1 MTSPASTVRIL
12 LIEDDEDDYLLTRD
26 MLAEFEQT
34 RFDLDWVTD
43 YEFAL
48 SALNRRQH
56 DVILLDYSLGA
67 KSGLDFLKE
76 AVALGCQSPIILLTG
91 QGDRDTDVKAMEAGA
106 ADYLVKSEI
115 NAGVLERSI
124 RYSMD
129 RRRAEEKIR
138 DQAHLLDLAQDAI
151 IVCDLDGGIEY
162 WNKGAEVM
170 YGWAAKEATSGRTI
184 EGFYPEPE
192 DYTHARESLLD
203 NEEWGG
209 ELPQFTRGGKQIV
222 VNSRWTLVKDP
233 FTHKPKSILIINTDI
248 TAQKR
253 LAVQS
258 LRAQRL
264 ESICTLST
272 GIAHDLNN
280 VLSPILMAVPL
291 LQSWV
296 KDPHSK
302 KLLDSIEASSKRGT
316 ELVKQVL
323 AFAHGGEG
331 QPVLMQVKHL
341 VTKCAEIAARNS
353 DPAIEVS
360 FKVANEL
367 WPIVGDAIQLEQMIM
382 EIVTNARDAM
392 SGGGR
397 LSISAENRVVEKEF
411 SRRHA
416 DARVGSFA
424 LIEVKDTGIGISK
437 ELKKKIFDPFFT
449 TKQSGKSG
457 GLGLSD
463 ALDIIKSHRGFLLV
477 DSEEGRGSNFQIFLP
492 RADPSKLSF
501 PHAGGSDLT
510 TGTGERILIVDDE
523 PSVLEAAKNTL
534 ETFGYKVDTATSG
547 REAMEAYDPDKQAVD
562 AVITDLRMPGMDG
575 EELMERFREKNPNM
589 RFIAISGSVEEQ
601 DSDTVFLSKHAAYL
615 SKPFTPEK
623 LLSTLY
629 SVLTRK
635 FD

>member
-1 MTSPASTVRIL
+1 MKSSTSTVRVL

-26 MLAEFEQT
+26 MLSEFGAD

-48 SALNRRQH
+48 NALKRRQH

-67 KSGLDFLKE
+67 KTGLDFLRE
-76 AVALGCQSPIILLTG
+76 AIALGCQSPVILLTG

-106 ADYLVKSEI
+106 SDYLVKGDLD
-115 NAGVLERSI
+115 AALLERSI
-124 RYSMD
+124 RYAMD

-151 IVCDLDGGIEY
+151 IVCDLEGGIEY

-170 YGWAAKEATSGRTI
+170 YGWSAREATSGRRI
-184 EGFYPEPE
+184 VEFYPEPE
-192 DYTHARESLLD
+192 DCEHAHESLLD

-209 ELPQFTRGGKQIV
+209 EAPQFTRGGKQIV

-233 FTHKPKSILIINTDI
+233 FSHQPKSILIINTDI

-291 LQSWV
+291 LQTWA
-296 KDPHSK
+296 KDEHSRR
-302 KLLDSIEASSKRGT
+302 LLDSIEASSKRGT

-331 QPVLMQVKHL
+331 EPVLMQVKHL

-353 DPAIEVS
+353 PGSIEVS
-360 FKVANEL
+360 FKVAHDL

-392 SGGGR
+392 TKGGR

-411 SRRHA
+411 SRKHA
-416 DARVGSFA
+416 EARVGSFA
-424 LIEVKDTGIGISK
+424 LIEVKDTGVGISK

-449 TKQSGKSG
+449 TKSAGKSG

-477 DSEEGRGSNFQIFLP
+477 DSEEGKGSNFQIYLP
-492 RADPSKLSF
+492 RAETSKLSI
-501 PHAGGSDLT
+501 PGAPDDLT
-510 TGTGERILIVDDE
+510 TGRGERILVVDDE
-523 PSVLEAAKNTL
+523 PTVLEAAKNTL
-534 ETFGYKVDTATSG
+534 ETFGYKVATATNG
-547 REAMEAYDPDKQAVD
+547 LDALKAYEADSNPVD
-562 AVITDLRMPGMDG
+562 AVITDLRMPEMDG
-575 EELMERFREKNPNM
+575 EELMVRFREKNPDM
-589 RFIAISGSVEEQ
+589 RFVAISGSVEEH
-601 DSDTVFLSKHAAYL
+601 DSDTVFISKHAAYL

>member
-1 MTSPASTVRIL
+1 MTSPAQTVQIL

-26 MLAEFEQT
+26 MLAEFEHS

-43 YEFAL
+43 YDFAL
-48 SALNRRQH
+48 RAISRRRH

-67 KSGLDFLKE
+67 KTGLDFLKE
-76 AVALGCQSPIILLTG
+76 AVSRGCPSPIILLTG
-91 QGDRDTDVKAMEAGA
+91 QADRDTDVKAMEAGA

-115 NAGVLERSI
+115 NASLLERSI
-124 RYSMD
+124 RYAID
-129 RRRAEEKIR
+129 RKRADEKIR

-151 IVCDLDGGIEY
+151 VVCDLEGVIVY

-170 YGWAAKEATSGRTI
+170 YGWAATEAVGSRKI
-184 EGFYPEPE
+184 DEFYPETE
-192 DYTHARESLLD
+192 DCLHARESLLD

-209 ELPQFTRGGKQIV
+209 EAPQFTRGGKQIV
-222 VNSRWTLVKDP
+222 VSSRWTLVKDAL
-233 FTHKPKSILIINTDI
+233 TNRPKSILIINTDI

-291 LQSWV
+291 LQSWA
-296 KDPHSK
+296 KDDHSR
-302 KLLDSIEASSKRGT
+302 KLLDSIEASSRRGT

-331 QPVLMQVKHL
+331 EPALMQVKHL

-353 DPAIEVS
+353 SASIEVS
-360 FKVANEL
+360 FKIANDL

-392 SGGGR
+392 KEGGR
-397 LSISAENRVVEKEF
+397 LSISATNRVVEKEF
-411 SRRHA
+411 SRKHA
-416 DARVGSFA
+416 EARVGSFA
-424 LIEVKDTGIGISK
+424 LIEVKDTGVGISK

-449 TKQSGKSG
+449 TKKSGKSG

-477 DSEEGRGSNFQIFLP
+477 DSEEGQGSNFQIFLP
-492 RADPSKLSF
+492 RAETAKLNYTGNLS
-501 PHAGGSDLT
+501 GGLT
-510 TGTGERILIVDDE
+510 TGKGERIMIVDDE

-534 ETFGYKVDTATSG
+534 ETFGYRVVTAASG
-547 REAMEAYDPDKQAVD
+547 AEALEIHDAEKQPVD

-575 EELMERFREKNPNM
+575 EQLMEKLRARNRNL
-589 RFIAISGSVEEQ
+589 RFIAISGTVEEE
-601 DSDTVFLSKHAAYL
+601 DSETVFLSKQAAYL

-629 SVLTRK
+629 SVLTREMG
-635 FD
+635 

>member
-1 MTSPASTVRIL
+1 MTTPASSVRIL

-34 RFDLDWVTD
+34 KFDLDWVTD

-48 SALNRRQH
+48 SALERRRH

-67 KSGLDFLKE
+67 KTGLDFLKE
-76 AVALGCQSPIILLTG
+76 AVARGCQSPIILLTG
-91 QGDRDTDVKAMEAGA
+91 QGDRDTDVRAMEAGA
-106 ADYLVKSEI
+106 ADYLIKSEI
-115 NAGVLERSI
+115 NAALLERSI
-124 RYSMD
+124 RYAID
-129 RRRAEEKIR
+129 RRRADEKIR

-151 IVCDLDGGIEY
+151 VVCDLDGGIEY

-170 YGWAAKEATSGRTI
+170 YGWAANEATSGRRI
-184 EGFYPEPE
+184 AEFFPEQGDFE
-192 DYTHARESLLD
+192 HARESLMD

-209 ELPQFTRGGKQIV
+209 EVPQFTRGGKQIV
-222 VNSRWTLVKDP
+222 VNSRWTLVKDS
-233 FTHKPKSILIINTDI
+233 FTNNPKSILIINTDI

-296 KDPHSK
+296 KEPHSR

-331 QPVLMQVKHL
+331 EPSLMQVKHL

-353 DPAIEVS
+353 DSSITVS
-360 FKVANEL
+360 FKVANDL

-392 SGGGR
+392 PDGGR
-397 LSISAENRVVEKEF
+397 LSISAENRLVEKEF

-424 LIEVKDTGIGISK
+424 LIEVKDTGLGISK

-463 ALDIIKSHRGFLLV
+463 ALDIIKSHRGFLLI
-477 DSEEGRGSNFQIFLP
+477 DSEEGSGSNFQIFLP
-492 RADPSKLSF
+492 RAEPSKLAF
-501 PHAGGSDLT
+501 PDPAGGDLT
-510 TGTGERILIVDDE
+510 TGKGERILIVDDE

-534 ETFGYKVDTATSG
+534 ETFGYKVLTAVNG
-547 REAMEAYDPDKQAVD
+547 EEALEAYEAEEQPVD
-562 AVITDLRMPGMDG
+562 AIITDLRMPGMDG
-575 EELMERFREKNPNM
+575 EELMMKFREKNADM

-601 DSDTVFLSKHAAYL
+601 DSDTVFVSKHAAYL

-623 LLSTLY
+623 LLGTLY
-629 SVLTRK
+629 SVLTK
-635 FD
+635 KLD